1 MIGGSIE
8 ALVDVHALARRC
20 ALTSRIGLAIF
31 VASFQKGDAMNQ
43 LNRRSLLAGSIG
55 AALVLPALP
64 ALAQVPEGC
73 GEQPKT
79 APALQPPLLLT
90 DWAWLGRYRDDNAK
104 LLASGA
110 KVDTVFLGDSIT
122 EGWARNDE
130 EFFSKGNVGRG
141 ISAQTSPQ
149 LLVRMH
155 SDVVTLKPRVV
166 HIMVGTNDIAHN
178 TGPMTAE
185 DTHNNIMAM
194 CEIAKA
200 HKIRVV
206 LGSVPPA
213 SKYWWRPEAQPKVE
227 AVAMND
233 WLRGYAKTI
242 GAQFANYEA
251 AFVIAKDEVH
261 PSKEGYALMRP
272 IAEAAIKKA

>member
-1 MIGGSIE
+1 
-8 ALVDVHALARRC
+8 
-20 ALTSRIGLAIF
+20 
-31 VASFQKGDAMNQ
+31 MNQ
-43 LNRRSLLAGSIG
+43 CSRRSLIAGSIG
-55 AALVLPALP
+55 VVLAAP

-90 DWAWLGRYRDDNAK
+90 DWAWLGRYREDNAK

-122 EGWARNDE
+122 EGWARTDAD
-130 EFFSKGNVGRG
+130 FFSRGNVGRG

-155 SDVVTLKPRVV
+155 ADVVALKPRVV

-185 DTHNNIMAM
+185 DTHNNLMAM

-200 HKIRVV
+200 HKMGVV

-213 SKYWWRPEAQPKVE
+213 SKYWWRPEAQPKTE
-227 AVAMND
+227 AVAMNT
-233 WLRGYAKTI
+233 WLRGYAKSI
-242 GAQFANYEA
+242 GGQFADYEA

>member
-1 MIGGSIE
+1 
-8 ALVDVHALARRC
+8 
-20 ALTSRIGLAIF
+20 
-31 VASFQKGDAMNQ
+31 MNP
-43 LNRRSLLAGSIG
+43 LSRRSLLAGSVG
-55 AALVLPALP
+55 AALALP
-64 ALAQVPEGC
+64 VWAQVPEGC

-90 DWAWLGRYRDDNAK
+90 DWAWLARYREENAK
-104 LLASGA
+104 LLASGG
-110 KVDTVFLGDSIT
+110 KVNVVFLGDSIT
-122 EGWARNDE
+122 EGWARADTD
-130 EFFSKGNVGRG
+130 FFSKGNVGRG

-155 SDVVTLKPRVV
+155 ADVIALKPRVL
-166 HIMVGTNDIAHN
+166 HLMVGTNDIAHN

-200 HKIRVV
+200 HRIRVV

-213 SKYWWRPEAQPKVE
+213 SKYWWRPEAQPKPE
-227 AVAMND
+227 ALALND
-233 WLRGYAKTI
+233 WLRGYAKSI
-242 GAQFANYEA
+242 RAQYADYAA
-251 AFVIAKDEVH
+251 AFVDAQGNVKADLAKDEVH

-272 IAEAAIKKA
+272 IAEAAIRKA